1 MKENKVM
8 KYEDMI
14 VRDENMKA
22 LICPLRKEA
31 CAKNCAWFNNRV
43 FECAILNLDKT
54 FRRFEMDYAR
64 SH

>member
-31 CAKNCAWFNNRV
+31 CAKNCAW
-43 FECAILNLDKT
+43 LNIQKI
-54 FRRFEMDYAR
+54 
-64 SH
+64 